1 MTNCVA
7 PPLPPAERFYQVGR
21 VLRSVID
28 EIPGDKR
35 IGVVVSGNLS
45 LDVGGPLQFEP
56 KPMDEEFDDQA
67 VGWISRGDIDTAIRE
82 CTFDRMTGA
91 GNVTHAFVNF
101 LLAMGIARG
110 FRCSYADGMKRKG
123 STQPFFAW
131 EP

>member
-1 MTNCVA
+1 
-7 PPLPPAERFYQVGR
+7 
-21 VLRSVID
+21 
-28 EIPGDKR
+28 
-35 IGVVVSGNLS
+35 
-45 LDVGGPLQFEP
+45 
-56 KPMDEEFDDQA
+56 
-67 VGWISRGDIDTAIRE
+67 
-82 CTFDRMTGA
+82 MTGA